1 MINQYIHALI
11 DNIPNDNVPKE
22 IDPVLDGGAFNG
34 IYMLGGLI
42 YLKQLEKLGKIKVN
56 RISGC
61 SIGAMMGILYLI
73 DDLELA
79 FKLASDSYKILR
91 KHQDLKKVINQVV
104 DIFNTK
110 SKDIDLELFNN
121 KFYITYFDAIKG
133 KQFVKKIY
141 KNKNQ
146 LLDCILKTTYV
157 PYLSNRKL
165 TDKDGC
171 IDGSFP
177 YMFKKT
183 SKRKI
188 LFFNLQTLDKVYRM
202 IYIKNEKNIYPRLFE
217 GIVDTHRFFEG
228 GKSNMCSYV
237 NDWTIANIIMYRL
250 RQVIYTI
257 LIHILSFGLK
267 IEYLIPVKWKN
278 DMIVKKNLEIFNNLW
293 NDIILYV
300 TI

>member
-11 DNIPNDNVPKE
+11 DNIPNENVPKE
-22 IDPVLDGGAFNG
+22 IDLVLDGGAFNG

-61 SIGAMMGILYLI
+61 SIGAVMGILYLI

-133 KQFVKKIY
+133 RQIVKKI
-141 KNKNQ
+141 
-146 LLDCILKTTYV
+146 
-157 PYLSNRKL
+157 
-165 TDKDGC
+165 
-171 IDGSFP
+171 
-177 YMFKKT
+177 
-183 SKRKI
+183 
-188 LFFNLQTLDKVYRM
+188 
-202 IYIKNEKNIYPRLFE
+202 
-217 GIVDTHRFFEG
+217 
-228 GKSNMCSYV
+228 
-237 NDWTIANIIMYRL
+237 
-250 RQVIYTI
+250 
-257 LIHILSFGLK
+257 
-267 IEYLIPVKWKN
+267 
-278 DMIVKKNLEIFNNLW
+278 
-293 NDIILYV
+293 
-300 TI
+300 